1 MESFN
6 QYVVENWML
15 FALSFGL
22 FWALA
27 EGLKYVMKSIR
38 DAAQLQAENDL
49 KREMIQR
56 GMSADEIL
64 RVLHGTSPEAAK
76 APAKTGMNYLAELGK
91 ALAIQEVSASIME
104 AILTHFATIP
114 EEHQP
119 AIYSSLQEMIDSS
132 VEESS
137 LLAAISS
144 FAKAYA
150 SKAKSGDEAASPL
163 ATSV

>member
-6 QYVVENWML
+6 HYVVENWML

-64 RVLHGTSPEAAK
+64 RVLHATSPEAAK
-76 APAKTGMNYLAELGK
+76 APITTGMNYLAELGK
-91 ALAIQEVSASIME
+91 ALAIQGYSETME

-119 AIYSSLQEMIDSS
+119 AIYSSLQEMIDSEVAEYS
-132 VEESS
+132 V
-137 LLAAISS
+137 LVATSS

-150 SKAKSGDEAASPL
+150 CKAKSGDEAATPV
-163 ATSV
+163 ATV